1 MASYEG
7 LSRVVEIKRKKKKDP
22 LGFKVAYLN
31 DRNGNVSFFTY
42 FILLGVKLNNLKS
55 SHLSIM

>member
-31 DRNGNVSFFTY
+31 DRNGNVSF
-42 FILLGVKLNNLKS
+42 I
-55 SHLSIM
+55 